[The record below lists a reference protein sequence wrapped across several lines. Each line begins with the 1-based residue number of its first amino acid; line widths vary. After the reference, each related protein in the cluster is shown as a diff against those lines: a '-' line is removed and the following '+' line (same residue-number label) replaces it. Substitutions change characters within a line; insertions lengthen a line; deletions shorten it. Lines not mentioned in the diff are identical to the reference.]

1 MIRIARRISAMALL
15 ALAACGGGGGG
26 TPTTTTPPPSNT
38 PTTPSITY
46 TAGVYPASSTFAAQ
60 CATPRTGIDPATTR
74 AYPDVAGSVLAEKHF
89 LRSWSNELYLWF
101 DEITDRDPASVGTA
115 ADYFALLK
123 TNATLASGDA
133 KDQFHFT
140 YNSAE
145 YYALSQ
151 SGTSLGYGISWALV
165 QSTPPRRLVVQ
176 YVQAGTPAATQG
188 VTRGAELQT
197 IDGVSVV
204 NDNTQ
209 AGVNAINN
217 ALFTPTSGSTHTL
230 VFRARNGSQV
240 TAQLPA
246 ANVAFD
252 AVPVVKVLSTT
263 SGNLG
268 YMLFNDH
275 TAASEAA
282 LISAVNTLKAGNV
295 QDLVLDLR
303 YNGGGYLAI
312 ASELAYMIAGPTA
325 TSGKTFERMQFNS
338 KYPSTNPVSGEA
350 LQPVPFS
357 STTVFAT
364 TTTALPSLNL
374 PRLYVLTSD
383 GTCSASES
391 IINALRGIGI
401 QVLQIGGNTCGK
413 PYGFY
418 PRDNCGTTYFSIQF
432 KGVNAVG
439 FGDYAAGFSST
450 RTVGE
455 PQANLPGCAASEDYA
470 HDLGD
475 VQEERLRVAMDY
487 RATGACTGTLSAEE
501 AAPASSGSGLALTK
515 PSEPWREN
523 RFLR

>member
-1 MIRIARRISAMALL
+1 MIRMARRFSAMSLL
-15 ALAACGGGGGG
+15 ALAGCGGGGGTTS
-26 TPTTTTPPPSNT
+26 TPAPPVNT

-46 TAGVYPASSTFAAQ
+46 TAGVFPASATFAAQ
-60 CATPRTGIDPATTR
+60 CATPRTGTDPSTSR

-89 LRSWSNELYLWF
+89 LRSWNNELYLWF
-101 DEITDRDPASVGTA
+101 DEVTDRDPASAGTA
-115 ADYFALLK
+115 TEYFDLLK
-123 TNATLASGDA
+123 TSATISGQP

-140 YNSAE
+140 YNTAQ

-151 SGTSLGYGISWALV
+151 SGTSLGYGIVWDLI
-165 QSTPPRRLVVQ
+165 QTTPPRRVVVQ
-176 YVQAGTPAATQG
+176 YLQGGTPAASQG
-188 VTRGAELQT
+188 VTRGAELQS

-209 AGVNAINN
+209 AGVNTINN
-217 ALFTPTSGSTHTL
+217 ALFSPTNGSTHTL
-230 VFRARNGSQV
+230 VFRTRSGSQL
-240 TAQLPA
+240 TTQLPA
-246 ANVAFD
+246 ANVTFD
-252 AVPVVKVLSTT
+252 AVPVVKVLSTA

-282 LISAVNTLKAGNV
+282 LVTAVNQLKAGNV

-325 TSGKTFERMQFNS
+325 TAGKTFERLQFNS
-338 KYPSTNPVSGEA
+338 KYPSTNPVTGES
-350 LQPVPFS
+350 LQPVPFFS
-357 STTVFAT
+357 STGFAT
-364 TTTALPSLNL
+364 TTAALPSLNL
-374 PRLYVLTSD
+374 SRLYVLTSD

-391 IINALRGIGI
+391 IINSLRGIGM
-401 QVLQIGGNTCGK
+401 QVFQIGGTTCGK

-450 RTVGE
+450 RTTGE
-455 PQANLPGCAASEDYA
+455 PQANLPGCSASEDYA

-487 RATGACTGTLSAEE
+487 RATGACTGTLSALE
-501 AAPASSGSGLALTK
+501 AAPAYSGSGLPLTR
-515 PSEPWREN
+515 PAEPWREN
-523 RFLR
+523 RFLRP